1 MITYLKG
8 HLTEMLDVSVI
19 VEVNGIGYEIICA
32 NPFYF
37 QDSLNQSVKIYTY
50 HYVREDAQIL
60 YGFRNQEE
68 KQLFSHILNVSGIGP
83 KGALSIVGNGSVDQ
97 FVTAIEQEDES
108 YLTQFPGVGK
118 KTARQMILDLKG
130 KLSFIIGQNEAVSEM
145 TKGSPHANNSE
156 ALQEAIEA
164 LKALGYKEREIKMII
179 PQLKQ
184 SNITNTDELI
194 RKGLALLIQ

>member
-1 MITYLKG
+1 
-8 HLTEMLDVSVI
+8 MLDVSVI

-130 KLSFIIGQNEAVSEM
+130 KLSFMIGQNEAVSEM
-145 TKGSPHANNSE
+145 TKGSSHANNSE